1 MLQQSTQIQ
10 NTSTHTCTQTHM
22 HAYPETH
29 TNTHSGGKIC
39 ATGILMHTHANI
51 CYTLILIIKFN
62 LIMHTVNVYEDTIM
76 LV

>member
-1 MLQQSTQIQ
+1 
-10 NTSTHTCTQTHM
+10 M
-22 HAYPETH
+22 HTH
-29 TNTHSGGKIC
+29 TN
-39 ATGILMHTHANI
+39 L